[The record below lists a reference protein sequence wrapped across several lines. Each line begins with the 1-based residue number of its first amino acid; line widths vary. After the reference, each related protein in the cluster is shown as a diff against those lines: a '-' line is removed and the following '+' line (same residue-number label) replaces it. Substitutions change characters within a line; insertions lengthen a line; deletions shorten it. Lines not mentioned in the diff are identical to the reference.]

1 MIRKTLSAKL
11 CYVLLLTSGK
21 GKVSLCVNECSL
33 DGDSFR
39 DRSKDL
45 LLLFVL
51 SFGPSDKNAF
61 IATLSPR

>member
-11 CYVLLLTSGK
+11 CYVLILTSGK
-21 GKVSLCVNECSL
+21 GQVSLCVNECSL
-33 DGDSFR
+33 DGDRFR
-39 DRSKDL
+39 DRAKD

>member
-1 MIRKTLSAKL
+1 MIHKTLSAKL

-33 DGDSFR
+33 DGDRFR

-45 LLLFVL
+45 LLPFVL
-51 SFGPSDKNAF
+51 SFGPSDIKAF
-61 IATLSPR
+61 MVTLSPR